1 MIHLVAQ
8 SGSEFKMKKTVD
20 QAFLL
25 NGSALAYMGDAVYE
39 TYIRRHVLATGVT
52 RVNQLHRK
60 ATKFVSA
67 SGQAK
72 VMTYWLNEDI
82 LSEQELTLYKRGR
95 NHRANTRAKNASIQD
110 YRQATGFESLL
121 GWLYL
126 TDQTKRLEE
135 LIEQAIDYIESEEKL
150 TS

>member
-1 MIHLVAQ
+1 MTHLTVQ
-8 SGSEFKMKKTVD
+8 SGSEFKMNKTVD

-25 NGSALAYMGDAVYE
+25 NGSALAYMGDAIYE

-72 VMTYWLNEDI
+72 IMTYWLKKDT

-95 NHRANTRAKNASIQD
+95 NHRANTKAKNASIQD
-110 YRQATGFESLL
+110 YRQATGFEALL

-126 TDQTKRLEE
+126 TDQTERLEE
-135 LIEQAIDYIESEEKL
+135 LINQAIDYIENGEE
-150 TS
+150 